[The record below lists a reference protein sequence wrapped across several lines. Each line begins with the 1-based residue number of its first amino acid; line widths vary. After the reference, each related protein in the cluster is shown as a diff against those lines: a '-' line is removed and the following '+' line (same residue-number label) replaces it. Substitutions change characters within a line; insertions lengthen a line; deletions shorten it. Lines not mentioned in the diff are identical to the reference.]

1 MKIYSLL
8 ADKISKT
15 FNSQKIFKNVSFN
28 AFVGNSIAI
37 TGSNGSGKSTLLKI
51 LLKYIHP
58 SKGDVKYFCDNKEI
72 ESQIIY
78 QNISF
83 VAPYFNLYEEFTALE
98 NIELAIKLKSKYI
111 SNDLI
116 NDELNRFSLFNHS
129 KKEVGHYSSG
139 MKQRLKYCI
148 ANILKSDF
156 IFIDEPTSNLDDEGK
171 KIVFD
176 FLKEIQSTSCLIYAT
191 NEKDELQFANEIVD
205 LSLLNLN

>member
-171 KIVFD
+171 K
-176 FLKEIQSTSCLIYAT
+176 
-191 NEKDELQFANEIVD
+191 
-205 LSLLNLN
+205 